1 MERWLPVFD
10 IFLNSPCPETEAS
23 LWLQRSFD
31 PSSTAPPIST
41 SSFLQLL
48 TNPSDVIVLNSSPS
62 LQSPPPHTKRFM
74 FIQMLPSFVQA
85 RILSFLVYDRKRF
98 CKRDLIK
105 FARSILGEDQELDFW
120 VKKGAHQLLDLLSGS
135 GFEWISNLNLDSEED
150 NAEDEFRAM
159 PDWLKDAA
167 KNRNSVLLPWLPIL
181 PDGVNLRKPFGNC
194 EDDEDS
200 ENDAEKEK
208 QEYGDDVMREDVV
221 GGQEDVGMNPEVET
235 RADFLKNQILKFET
249 TSKTVEV
256 TNEIRRLCV
265 ESRVDSL
272 AILELIEPWKADD
285 ETASIMISQLL
296 DGGED
301 ELGWP
306 SHVLCSI
313 ILPKMLSLTEP
324 ASRVLVSAT
333 IEYCKIHGRA
343 AEYALLFPLI
353 LKVDGINN
361 PMCDVLTR
369 IVREC
374 LHPAHAAAFFQKLLC
389 EDAKNFICLPCHR
402 CLIAGELVWTES
414 LFYFMQN
421 VLNHN
426 VHLTQ
431 DAVEQLVQEVY
442 KSTKRFPRSLKLGN
456 FLLSFVNK
464 FTPLLRPHKRSL
476 MEAVEHTDTLVTKS
490 LISKLASL

>member
-1 MERWLPVFD
+1 
-10 IFLNSPCPETEAS
+10 
-23 LWLQRSFD
+23 
-31 PSSTAPPIST
+31 
-41 SSFLQLL
+41 
-48 TNPSDVIVLNSSPS
+48 
-62 LQSPPPHTKRFM
+62 M
-74 FIQMLPSFVQA
+74 FIQTLPSFVQA

-181 PDGVNLRKPFGNC
+181 PDDVNLRKPFGNC

-306 SHVLCSI
+306 GHVLCSI

-414 LFYFMQN
+414 LFYLMQN